1 MAGKRLTRATYGI
14 PRGVTVKEFFANPAN
29 RTAIKA
35 IQRERRNTQ
44 KRERRAAKKAEHAAE
59 AEIKAVLANFTEPW
73 SAERFKKVEA
83 ADLYDTRPV
92 PVRSPYAI
100 LSQEP
105 PWPETAAKPEPRRRR
120 RLSDLNLP
128 SAAPEPTPAPRIY
141 WRRLF
146 TGRAQQIDAD
156 TGKVLRLVEPG
167 EADYPLET
175 HFVNWS

>member
-1 MAGKRLTRATYGI
+1 ML
-14 PRGVTVKEFFANPAN
+14 FLS
-29 RTAIKA
+29 IKA
-35 IQRERRNTQ
+35 IQREKHNTR
-44 KRERRAAKKAEHAAE
+44 KRERRAAKKAEAAAE

-73 SAERFKKVEA
+73 SADRFAKVEA

-92 PVRSPYAI
+92 DDRSPYAI

-105 PWPETAAKPEPRRRR
+105 PRTETAPKPEPRRRR
-120 RLSDLNLP
+120 RLSDLDRP
-128 SAAPEPTPAPRIY
+128 SATPEPAPPPPTY

-156 TGKVLRLVEPG
+156 TGKVLRIVEPG